1 MKVRL
6 PFLIVGVVL
15 LLLGL
20 LWALQ
25 GAGVVGGSFMSG
37 KVMWLVIGIV
47 VALVGAALGSVGLG
61 LVGARAQRT

>member
-37 KVMWLVIGIV
+37 KTMWLVIGIV
-47 VALVGAALGSVGLG
+47 VAVVGLALGYLGLG
-61 LVGARAQRT
+61 GSRPQRT

>member
-20 LWALQ
+20 LWTLQ

-37 KVMWLVIGIV
+37 KTMWLVIGII
-47 VALVGAALGSVGLG
+47 VALVGLGLG
-61 LVGARAQRT
+61 YLGLTGSRTQRT

>member
-1 MKVRL
+1 MKIRL

-25 GAGVVGGSFMSG
+25 GANVVRGSFMSG
-37 KVMWLVIGIV
+37 SAMWLVIGIV
-47 VALVGAALGSVGLG
+47 VAVVGLG
-61 LVGARAQRT
+61 LGYLGLGGSRPQRT

>member
-6 PFLIVGVVL
+6 PFLIVGIVL

-20 LWALQ
+20 LWTLQ

-37 KVMWLVIGIV
+37 KTMWLVIGIV
-47 VALVGAALGSVGLG
+47 VALVGLGLG
-61 LVGARAQRT
+61 YLGLGGSRPQRT